1 MGFSILMLD
10 EYRDP
15 TLTTRESYGTT
26 VRSDPTST
34 CVLEMDIASAGM
46 CLCPSPRASA
56 FLYGVTVF
64 FHRPSSAVPGSHS
77 NMGCAV
83 TSSK

>member
-1 MGFSILMLD
+1 MMLD

-15 TLTTRESYGTT
+15 TPITKESYGTT

-46 CLCPSPRASA
+46 CLCPSPRPRMV
-56 FLYGVTVF
+56 LYGTTERI
-64 FHRPSSAVPGSHS
+64 HRPSSAVPGSHS
-77 NMGCAV
+77 AMGCAV
-83 TSSK
+83 TSS